1 MENLEDKQEMKCI
14 LHELQNSLPLFHYK
28 ISQFYR
34 RQNSVGVWLE
44 VRRWFFYRRHHRRNT
59 SVGFTFVG
67 DSSFRRYISRKNKKI
82 IYRRFYR
89 RNVRAKKKD
98 SRLKSTDG
106 FSFRRWNLNYRRTI
120 SVVTSVGE
128 IENTDGIFPSVN
140 SSVLVEATVKWW
152 RIKSV
157 GTSVGESLKY
167 RPNSS
172 VGKILSN
179 SFFLNLFLKN
189 YLGYII

>member
-1 MENLEDKQEMKCI
+1 LTWNLRLGEREDEGNEKKPYTCTW
-14 LHELQNSLPLFHYK
+14 HYK

-44 VRRWFFYRRHHRRNT
+44 VRRWFFYRRHHQRNK
-59 SVGFTFVG
+59 SVGLTFVV
-67 DSSFRRYISRKNKKI
+67 DSSFRRYISRKNKKF

-106 FSFRRWNLNYRRTI
+106 FSFRRWNWNYRRKL

-128 IENTDGIFPSVN
+128 IENTDGISPSVN
-140 SSVLVEATVKWW
+140 SSVLVEATVKCDGL
-152 RIKSV
+152 IPSV
-157 GTSVGESLKY
+157 SLSVK
-167 RPNSS
+167 
-172 VGKILSN
+172 V
-179 SFFLNLFLKN
+179 
-189 YLGYII
+189 

>member
-1 MENLEDKQEMKCI
+1 MHTQ
-14 LHELQNSLPLFHYK
+14 HYK

-34 RQNSVGVWLE
+34 RKNSVGVWLE

-59 SVGFTFVG
+59 FVG
-67 DSSFRRYISRKNKKI
+67 DSSLRRYIRWKNKKI

-89 RNVRAKKKD
+89 RNMRAKKK
-98 SRLKSTDG
+98 KIPAWNIPTD
-106 FSFRRWNLNYRRTI
+106 FH
-120 SVVTSVGE
+120 SVGE
-128 IENTDGIFPSVN
+128 IEITDGKYPSLHRSVNVWNTDGLIPSVH
-140 SSVLVEATVKWW
+140 SSVLVEATVKWR
-152 RIKSV
+152 RINSV
-157 GTSVGESLKY
+157 GKSVGESLKY

-172 VGKILSN
+172 VGKILGN